1 MKTKE
6 ILNNDC
12 LSKLLDGKQV
22 EPASAKP
29 GNVRVLKST
38 YKRLGADA
46 RIAHYGPASTYANY
60 RGRIYVRSRAMAVI
74 NSVLAMRRSPYTDIS
89 EPSGIHQSILMSCSM
104 RPRSVS
110 RGAEEKHEV
119 HTMINRS
126 IIFTGGESK

>member
-1 MKTKE
+1 MHIISEDRISAAAPTVSGHSDGMKNLAAK
-6 ILNNDC
+6 
-12 LSKLLDGKQV
+12 DG
-22 EPASAKP
+22 
-29 GNVRVLKST
+29 
-38 YKRLGADA
+38 
-46 RIAHYGPASTYANY
+46 
-60 RGRIYVRSRAMAVI
+60 SRP
-74 NSVLAMRRSPYTDIS
+74 LADIS